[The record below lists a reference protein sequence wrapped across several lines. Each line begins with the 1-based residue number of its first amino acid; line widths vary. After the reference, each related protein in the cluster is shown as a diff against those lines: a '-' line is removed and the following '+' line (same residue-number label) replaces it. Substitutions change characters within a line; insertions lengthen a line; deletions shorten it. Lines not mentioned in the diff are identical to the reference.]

1 MITSDNSQRDV
12 QSGHTEVLSD
22 LERLKQKRD
31 AIAVVYHSTFFKEGK
46 TVLMKPTT
54 KHVYRQPDAE
64 TMSQTTVPLSVC
76 WALMRS
82 ARGFEMWRVD
92 LNRPYPRKG
101 EAVTKM
107 LITLNTSQVNTASGH
122 QCVHFCHLSIIP

>member
-12 QSGHTEVLSD
+12 QYGHTEVLSD

-31 AIAVVYHSTFFKEGK
+31 AIAVVYHSMFFKEGE

-54 KHVYRQPDAE
+54 KHVHRQPDAE

-76 WALMRS
+76 WALLRS
-82 ARGFEMWRVD
+82 ARGFEMSLSQKRGSCNEDAHHPEHIPSEHSIRTPVC
-92 LNRPYPRKG
+92 
-101 EAVTKM
+101 
-107 LITLNTSQVNTASGH
+107 TLLSFVNYSLTS
-122 QCVHFCHLSIIP
+122 